1 MRMSN
6 ALTLSQPIRVMLLLG
21 ALIVGASVLS
31 LNIGFIQL
39 APLDVLKTVLGQGTE
54 RQELI
59 LFQFRLPRIVL
70 AILIGMGLA
79 ASGAILQGVS
89 RNGLADPGLLG
100 INAGAGLG
108 VITLILF
115 YPAAQASVP
124 FLLPLAALGGAAGA
138 ALVIYTLAY
147 KHREVTPSRLLL
159 VGIAVV
165 WLADT
170 ISATTWSYVLALLP
184 WTTVLV
190 PLTIYK
196 AKMLNVLNLGD
207 QVAVGLGASVE
218 WQRRLLILI
227 AVALAGSSVAVG
239 GGIAFIGLVCPHL
252 ARRLVGPA
260 HQVMLPVTLLLGAL
274 LLVVADTLARNL
286 LAPVEI
292 PAGIVVAVIGAPYF
306 LYLRAEHLDG
316 GTPHVTSSRRSTFAG
331 LYGTAGR

>member
-39 APLDVLKTVLGQGTE
+39 APFDVLKTVLGQGSE

-124 FLLPLAALGGAAGA
+124 FLLPLAALGGAA
-138 ALVIYTLAY
+138 LVIYTLAY
-147 KHREVTPSRLLL
+147 KHGEVTPSRLLL
-159 VGIAVV
+159 VGIAVGFGIGAVTLVFSLRMDPNVYRFAVV
-165 WLADT
+165 WLAGT
-170 ISATTWSYVLALLP
+170 NSATTWSYVLALLP

-306 LYLRAEHLDG
+306 LYLLAR
-316 GTPHVTSSRRSTFAG
+316 TS
-331 LYGTAGR
+331 